1 MTMTMTITIILP
13 CWRFDNLRVMHS
25 IVAILPTTTT
35 SRYGCWLLI
44 VDCWLLI
51 VYWLFIFHL
60 IPESLKINY
69 YYVVVVV
76 VDCWLLV
83 VDILIVALMLL
94 LPLLHKA
101 SNGPTASWQAR
112 GPGTVF
118 WLNIFFAVNN
128 RYHALICACVH
139 MCTCRLACKEAE
151 LQNAAM
157 LLLDIFGCPLLE
169 TITLM
174 HDILKT
180 QLQPQMVITYV

>member
-25 IVAILPTTTT
+25 IVAILPTTTTTTTTT

-118 WLNIFFAVNN
+118 WLNIFFAVIDTT
-128 RYHALICACVH
+128 HSFALVCICAPAGWHARRLNFKMRRCCCLTYLVVH
-139 MCTCRLACKEAE
+139 C
-151 LQNAAM
+151 
-157 LLLDIFGCPLLE
+157 
-169 TITLM
+169 
-174 HDILKT
+174 
-180 QLQPQMVITYV
+180 